1 VKKLSEDKMIFNL
14 DFGKHTAAGGNKLQN
29 EDSVEYYS
37 PQNTEDLFLRGQMF
51 LIADAKGEEQ
61 DGKFSSSLVTHTIIQ
76 EYFKSSWNGNLT
88 SMLTNAMQKANK
100 AIYQANIN
108 KGKQGYYSLSLVCS
122 IIHEST
128 LYLAAIGGCK
138 ACLISNDSLQSLIES
153 GKSENENFDL
163 IPGLQPQDVP
173 LPLLGIKD
181 NILIDIKKR
190 KIQINDVILIFTR
203 SVFEAIP
210 EQDLPAIIGTS
221 SFQQACELMVNTA
234 IENNKEDDATVVV
247 FKVKGIKRLS
257 IDEEEKSIEKLS
269 EPDEPAEREIV
280 IKGVR
285 YRSNRK
291 EEPIGEPDTESVD
304 EFSQDR
310 DFRRPVYKRTL
321 PPIVKSSKFPSGKWL
336 NYSIIFLL
344 LFIFV
349 YAVIKYIPPYVQS
362 LKKSPTVQQ
371 ITPSDTLD
379 FSLTQEQEFVDE
391 TQDSVII
398 PIKEPQLSSQDDT
411 SGLATNEEVEEV
423 PSISI
428 KIALIDG
435 SKKPIALNS
444 FSDELKKLNLTD
456 RLTRVKSSFRIKSS
470 IIIWRKTL
478 DSRKTEAISKRVENL
493 KTMFNRYFQI
503 EPGIKPL
510 DFTIVIGAD
519 FNMPNVG
526 DNYTRISDTNNNF
539 YIEILNGYRV
549 AGSARKLGNLL
560 HNQRFDEKKII
571 VVNYRNADKLNYL
584 HSYLKCDASLTED
597 AEKFINHFKLSKSV
611 TNAPLFD
618 IKILVGSDVVL

>member
-14 DFGKHTAAGGNKLQN
+14 GFGKHTAAGSNRLQN

-61 DGKFSSSLVTHTIIQ
+61 DGKISSSLVTHTIIQ
-76 EYFKSSWNGNLT
+76 EYFKSPWNGNLT
-88 SMLTNAMQKANK
+88 AMLTAALHKANK

-122 IIHEST
+122 IIHENT
-128 LYLAAIGGCK
+128 LYLAAIGDCLTY
-138 ACLISNDSLQSLIES
+138 LISNDSLQSLIES

-163 IPGLQPQDVP
+163 IPGLQPRDVS
-173 LPLLGIKD
+173 LPLIGAKD
-181 NILIDIKKR
+181 NIIIDIKER
-190 KIQINDVILIFTR
+190 KIQINDVILLFTH
-203 SVFEAIP
+203 SVIEAIP
-210 EQDLPAIIGTS
+210 ERDLPAIIGTA

-234 IENNKEDDATVVV
+234 IDNNKEDDATAVV
-247 FKVKGIKRLS
+247 FKVTGIKRLS
-257 IDEEEKSIEKLS
+257 IDEEEKQSAEIS
-269 EPDEPAEREIV
+269 ELEEPAEREIV

-285 YRSNRK
+285 YRTNRK
-291 EEPIGEPDTESVD
+291 EEPITESDTESVD

-362 LKKSPTVQQ
+362 LKKSHTVQQ

-379 FSLTQEQEFVDE
+379 FSLTQDQEFIDE
-391 TQDSVII
+391 TQDSANI
-398 PIKEPQLSSQDDT
+398 PIIEPQFASADDT
-411 SGLATNEEVEEV
+411 SDVATKEESENLNSV
-423 PSISI
+423 SL
-428 KIALIDG
+428 KIVLLDG
-435 SKKPIALNS
+435 SKKPVSLNS
-444 FSDELKKLNLTD
+444 FSDEVKILNLTD
-456 RLTRVKSSFRIKSS
+456 RLTLVKSSFRINNS

-478 DSRKTEAISKRVENL
+478 ESRKTEAISKRVENL
-493 KTMFNRYFQI
+493 KTLFSRFFQV

-519 FNMPNVG
+519 FTMPNVG
-526 DNYTRISDTNNNF
+526 DNYSRFPDTNNNF
-539 YIEILNGYRV
+539 HIEILNGYRV

-571 VVNYRNADKLNYL
+571 VVNYRNADKLNYR
-584 HSYLKCDASLTED
+584 HSFLKCSASLTEE
-597 AEKFINHFKLSKSV
+597 AEKFLNHFKLSKSV

-618 IKILVGSDVVL
+618 IKILVGSDVLL